1 MRITKVDVKK
11 WRILESPRA
20 ELRSKCAVIIGENG
34 SGKSTLIELILTVF
48 ELVYKR
54 LKVPKATCAVDGF
67 YLEYQTEE
75 ADGIA
80 HTVIFESG
88 YLEGSNPG
96 ELNILIDGDA
106 YSIKEDNGER
116 LKAYLPAN
124 IIAYYAGDTERVMSI
139 CNYFINERLDAV
151 RKSGNKYT
159 LTPLFLPADTPFIYS
174 DLRHLPIAL
183 MSLLAQNVESETI
196 EKLNIRIE
204 SVVHTI
210 RLKKPHWATAESAD
224 FWGNNSQLFNDFLM
238 GLIEHSIRSTSAE
251 DYIEVEI
258 SGMNLQDFLDEVGI
272 TNKGVFLFQIFDLLY
287 NNGLLD
293 WVDVKWNRQ
302 GEEMTATPISIEY
315 LSEGEKQVVMT
326 SALVELWDKEN
337 CLFLLDEPDTFLHP
351 KWQSR
356 FLPEVLQKLE
366 RSQAII
372 TTHSA
377 LMVST
382 IKEGCDLYMMKKSKV
397 IVFNLNTYGMDA
409 NEIITLAMETAPRAQ
424 YVDNLIKQIQEDI
437 KKRNL
442 DSAKENLE
450 ELKGYGVSEFNINRL
465 RSTIERLETIGR

>member
-11 WRILESPRA
+11 WRILESPRS

-54 LKVPKATCAVDGF
+54 LKDPKATCEVDGF

-80 HTVIFESG
+80 HTVVFESG

-96 ELNILIDGDA
+96 ELKILIDGDA

-302 GEEMTATPISIEY
+302 GEEMTVAPISIEY

-326 SALVELWDKEN
+326 SALVEFWDKEN

-377 LMVST
+377 LMVSSV
-382 IKEGCDLYMMKKSKV
+382 KQGSGLLVMENGKLMP
-397 IVFNLNTYGMDA
+397 FGRNTYGLDT
-409 NEIITLAMETAPRAQ
+409 NSINQFAMNTSPRSEEAELLLQ
-424 YVDNLIKQIQEDI
+424 SIRKDI
-437 KKRNL
+437 KERHIE
-442 DSAKENLE
+442 DAKNKLADLE
-450 ELKGYGVSEFNINRL
+450 QFSISEIEMNRL
-465 RSTIERLETIGR
+465 RSTIERIEMIGR

>member
-11 WRILESPRA
+11 WRILESPQA

-54 LKVPKATCAVDGF
+54 LKDPKATCEVDGF
-67 YLEYQTEE
+67 YLEYQTDE

-80 HTVIFESG
+80 HTVVLESG

-96 ELNILIDGDA
+96 ELKILIDGDA

-159 LTPLFLPADTPFIYS
+159 LTPLSLPADTPFIYS

-183 MSLLAQNVESETI
+183 MSLLAQNTESETI

-204 SVVHTI
+204 SVVHI
-210 RLKKPHWATAESAD
+210 IHLKKPHWATAGSAD

-238 GLIEHSIRSTSAE
+238 GLIEHSIRTTSAE

-258 SGMNLQDFLDEVGI
+258 SAMNLQDFLDEVGI

-302 GEEMTATPISIEY
+302 GEEMKAAPISIEY

-326 SALVELWDKEN
+326 SALVEFWDKEN

-356 FLPEVLQKLE
+356 FLPEVQE
-366 RSQAII
+366 RLNESQAII
-372 TTHSA
+372 TTHSP
-377 LMVST
+377 LMLSSLSNSSELFVM
-382 IKEGCDLYMMKKSKV
+382 KEGKLYSYGYS
-397 IVFNLNTYGMDA
+397 TYGADA
-409 NEIITLAMETAPRAQ
+409 GDILETAMETTPRDSH
-424 YVDNLIKQIQEDI
+424 VDELIKDVENDIRISNYEEAKKKLSELEDTGI
-437 KKRNL
+437 SIFDR
-442 DSAKENLE
+442 
-450 ELKGYGVSEFNINRL
+450 NRL
-465 RSTIERLETIGR
+465 RSTIEKLELLGV

>member
-11 WRILESPRA
+11 WRILESPQA
-20 ELRSKCAVIIGENG
+20 VFRSKCAVIIGENG

-48 ELVYKR
+48 ELLYKR
-54 LKVPKATCAVDGF
+54 LKDPKATCEVDGF
-67 YLEYQTEE
+67 YLEYQIEG
-75 ADGIA
+75 ADGTV
-80 HTVIFESG
+80 HTVALESG
-88 YLEGSNPG
+88 YFEGSNPG
-96 ELNILIDGDA
+96 ELKIFIDGDA

-116 LKAYLPAN
+116 LKACLPAN

-159 LTPLFLPADTPFIYS
+159 LTPLSLPADTPFIYI
-174 DLRHLPIAL
+174 DLRHLPISL
-183 MSLLAQNVESETI
+183 MSLMAQNVESETL

-210 RLKKPHWATAESAD
+210 RLKKPHWATAGSAD

-238 GLIEHSIRSTSAE
+238 GLIEHSIRPTSAE
-251 DYIEVEI
+251 DYIEIEI
-258 SGMNLQDFLDEVGI
+258 SAINLQDFLDEVGI

-302 GEEMTATPISIEY
+302 GEEMTAAPISIEY
-315 LSEGEKQVVMT
+315 LSEGEKQIVMT
-326 SALVELWDKEN
+326 SALVEFWDREN
-337 CLFLLDEPDTFLHP
+337 CMFLFDEPDTFLHP
-351 KWQSR
+351 KWQTA

-377 LMVST
+377 LMLST
-382 IKEGCDLYMMKKSKV
+382 VTGGTELFVMKDKL
-397 IVFNLNTYGMDA
+397 IQHINTTTYGMEAGDII
-409 NEIITLAMETAPRAQ
+409 EIAMEAPSRDHRIA
-424 YVDNLIKQIQEDI
+424 DI
-437 KKRNL
+437 
-442 DSAKENLE
+442 LE
-450 ELKGYGVSEFNINRL
+450 EAETALSEHRLDDAKRQLAVLEETGVDRYDINRL
-465 RSTIERLETIGR
+465 RSTIERFELLGI

>member
-1 MRITKVDVKK
+1 M
-11 WRILESPRA
+11 
-20 ELRSKCAVIIGENG
+20 
-34 SGKSTLIELILTVF
+34 
-48 ELVYKR
+48 
-54 LKVPKATCAVDGF
+54 
-67 YLEYQTEE
+67 
-75 ADGIA
+75 
-80 HTVIFESG
+80 
-88 YLEGSNPG
+88 
-96 ELNILIDGDA
+96 
-106 YSIKEDNGER
+106 
-116 LKAYLPAN
+116 
-124 IIAYYAGDTERVMSI
+124 
-139 CNYFINERLDAV
+139 
-151 RKSGNKYT
+151 
-159 LTPLFLPADTPFIYS
+159 
-174 DLRHLPIAL
+174 
-183 MSLLAQNVESETI
+183 
-196 EKLNIRIE
+196 
-204 SVVHTI
+204 
-210 RLKKPHWATAESAD
+210 
-224 FWGNNSQLFNDFLM
+224 FNDFLM